1 MSPEARERSFDELA
15 RGLAE
20 NSISRRQAIRWAGY
34 SVAGAALSSLGFAET
49 AEALTRRQ
57 RRRCRRKGGTPL
69 EKGSCHCAF
78 NCGDPA
84 SQFVC
89 GSNPN
94 CLCMQT
100 TEGTG
105 FCASAFGACDAIGT
119 CSSSSQCPRGTKCV
133 IDVCCGTPVCFPVC
147 QG

>member
-1 MSPEARERSFDELA
+1 VFEDFDELA

-69 EKGSCHCAF
+69 EKGTCHCAGNCPGGAFF
-78 NCGDPA
+78 NCGN
-84 SQFVC
+84 
-89 GSNPN
+89 NPECF
-94 CLCMQT
+94 CLET
-100 TEGTG
+100 TEGRG
-105 FCASAFGACDAIGT
+105 FCANATLSCTAT
-119 CSSSSQCPRGTKCV
+119 CTSSNQCPSGQKCV
-133 IDVCCGTPVCFPVC
+133 VRTCCTNPVCAPAC
-147 QG
+147 PG